1 MLGRIAEFFIFGVM
15 PLVVGILVVPELSVA
30 AERTL
35 KGEVMYR
42 ERIALPPNAV
52 LSVQLADVSLADAPA
67 AVIGEHK
74 VAPAGQVPIK
84 FKISFDPQVIRL
96 GMTYA
101 LQARITVDDR
111 LLFISDTRHQVDPLS
126 DAPQTI
132 MLKMVTSSEK
142 PAAAPVLGQSWLVE
156 YIDGIGVIAE
166 PQATFRIDEA
176 GKAGKA
182 GGSGPCNVYF
192 ATAKV
197 DGSTIAISDIGST
210 FKACAP
216 EIMAEEKALFEALA
230 KAASYHVDAGKLVIA
245 DKDDRVIL
253 RFNAAS

>member
-1 MLGRIAEFFIFGVM
+1 MLDRIAEFFIFGFV
-15 PLVVGILVVPELSVA
+15 PLVVGMLAVPELSVA
-30 AERTL
+30 AEKVL
-35 KGEVMYR
+35 KGEVLYR

-67 AVIGEHK
+67 AILGERK

-84 FKISFDPQVIRL
+84 FEISFDPQVIRPN
-96 GMTYA
+96 MTYA

-111 LLFISDTRHQVDPLS
+111 LMFVTDTRHQVDPLS
-126 DAPQTI
+126 DAPQTV
-132 MLKMVTSSEK
+132 MLKMVTPSDK
-142 PAAAPVLGQSWLVE
+142 PAAVFGQSWLVE
-156 YIDGIGVIAE
+156 YIDGIGVISE
-166 PQATFRIDEA
+166 PQATFRIGED
-176 GKAGKA
+176 GKA

-197 DGSTIAISDIGST
+197 DGSAIAISGIGST

-216 EIMAEEKALFEALA
+216 DVMAEEKALFGALA
-230 KAASYHVDAGKLVIA
+230 RAASYHVDAGKLTIV
-245 DKDDRVIL
+245 DKDGRDIL

>member
-1 MLGRIAEFFIFGVM
+1 MLDRIAEFFIFGFV
-15 PLVVGILVVPELSVA
+15 PLVVGILAVPELSVA
-30 AERTL
+30 AEKVL

-52 LSVQLADVSLADAPA
+52 LYVQLAELSPAGAPA
-67 AVIGEHK
+67 TVIGTRK
-74 VAPAGQVPIK
+74 VIPAGQVPIN
-84 FKISFDPQVIRL
+84 FEIGFDPRVIRPN
-96 GMTYA
+96 MIYA
-101 LQARITVDDR
+101 LQARITADDR
-111 LLFISDTRHQVDPLS
+111 LLFVSDVRHQVVPLT

-132 MLKMVTSSEK
+132 VLKMVA
-142 PAAAPVLGQSWLVE
+142 PDDAATEASVLGQSWLVE
-156 YIDGIGVIAE
+156 YIDRIGVIAE
-166 PQATFRIDEA
+166 PRATFRISE
-176 GKAGKA
+176 AGKA

-216 EIMAEEKALFEALA
+216 EVMAEEKALFEALA
-230 KAASYHVDAGKLVIA
+230 KAASFRVDAGKLIIS
-245 DKDDRVIL
+245 DKAGREIL

>member
-1 MLGRIAEFFIFGVM
+1 MLGRIAEFFIFGVV
-15 PLVVGILVVPELSVA
+15 PLVGIMVVPELSVA
-30 AERTL
+30 AEKTL

-42 ERIALPPNAV
+42 ERIALPPKAE
-52 LSVQLADVSLADAPA
+52 LSVQLADVSLADAAA
-67 AVIGEHK
+67 AVIGERK

-84 FKISFDPQVIRL
+84 FEISFDPQMIRPH
-96 GMTYA
+96 MTYA

-111 LLFISDTRHQVDPLS
+111 LLFISDMRHQVDPLS

-132 MLKMVTSSEK
+132 MLKMVTSSEQ
-142 PAAAPVLGQSWLVE
+142 PASAPVVGQSWLIE

-166 PQATFRIDEA
+166 PQATFRIDE
-176 GKAGKA
+176 AGKA

-216 EIMAEEKALFEALA
+216 DTMAEEKALFEALA
-230 KAASYHVDAGKLVIA
+230 KAASYHVDAGKLIIV

>member
-1 MLGRIAEFFIFGVM
+1 MLDRISEFFIFGVV
-15 PLVVGILVVPELSVA
+15 PLVVGLLVMPGLSTA
-30 AERTL
+30 AEKTL
-35 KGEVMYR
+35 RGEVMYR

-67 AVIGEHK
+67 AVIGERK
-74 VAPAGQVPIK
+74 VTPAGQVPIK
-84 FKISFDPQVIRL
+84 FEISFDPQVIRPD
-96 GMTYA
+96 MTYA

-111 LLFISDTRHQVDPLS
+111 LLFVSDTRHQVDPLS

-142 PAAAPVLGQSWLVE
+142 PAAAPVLGQSWLIE

-176 GKAGKA
+176 GKAG
-182 GGSGPCNVYF
+182 GSGPCNVYF

-197 DGSTIAISDIGST
+197 DGSTIAVSDIGST

-245 DKDDRVIL
+245 DKDGRVIL

>member
-1 MLGRIAEFFIFGVM
+1 MLGRIAEFFIFGVV
-15 PLVVGILVVPELSVA
+15 PLVGMLVLPELSVA
-30 AERTL
+30 AEKTL

-42 ERIALPPNAV
+42 ERIALPPKAV
-52 LSVQLADVSLADAPA
+52 LSVQLADVSLADATA
-67 AVIGEHK
+67 AVIGERK
-74 VAPAGQVPIK
+74 VAPAGQVSIK
-84 FKISFDPQVIRL
+84 FEISFVPQVIRPH
-96 GMTYA
+96 MTYA

-111 LLFISDTRHQVDPLS
+111 LLFISDMRHQVDPLS

-132 MLKMVTSSEK
+132 MLKMVTSSEQ
-142 PAAAPVLGQSWLVE
+142 PASAPVVGQIWLIE
-156 YIDGIGVIAE
+156 YIDGVGVIAE

-176 GKAGKA
+176 GKAG
-182 GGSGPCNVYF
+182 GSGPCNAYF

-216 EIMAEEKALFEALA
+216 ETMAEEKALFEALA
-230 KAASYHVDAGKLVIA
+230 KAASYHVDAGKLIIV

>member
-1 MLGRIAEFFIFGVM
+1 MLGRIAEFFIFGVV
-15 PLVVGILVVPELSVA
+15 PLVGMLVVPELSVA
-30 AERTL
+30 AEKTL

-42 ERIALPPNAV
+42 ERIALPPKAV
-52 LSVQLADVSLADAPA
+52 LSVQLADVSLADATA
-67 AVIGEHK
+67 AVIGERK

-84 FKISFDPQVIRL
+84 FEISFVPQVIRPH
-96 GMTYA
+96 MTYA

-111 LLFISDTRHQVDPLS
+111 LLFISNMCHQVDPLS

-132 MLKMVTSSEK
+132 MLKMVTSSEQ
-142 PAAAPVLGQSWLVE
+142 PASAPVVGQIWLIE
-156 YIDGIGVIAE
+156 YIDGVGVIAE

-176 GKAGKA
+176 GKAG
-182 GGSGPCNVYF
+182 GSGPCNAYF

-216 EIMAEEKALFEALA
+216 ETMAEEKALFEALA
-230 KAASYHVDAGKLVIA
+230 KAASYHVDAGKLIIV

>member
-1 MLGRIAEFFIFGVM
+1 MLGRIAEFFIFGVV

-30 AERTL
+30 AEKTL

-52 LSVQLADVSLADAPA
+52 LSVQLADVSLADATA
-67 AVIGEHK
+67 AVIGERK

-84 FKISFDPQVIRL
+84 FEISFDPQVIRPH
-96 GMTYA
+96 MTYA

-111 LLFISDTRHQVDPLS
+111 LLFISDMRHQVDPLS
-126 DAPQTI
+126 DPPQTI
-132 MLKMVTSSEK
+132 MLKMVTSEQ
-142 PAAAPVLGQSWLVE
+142 PASAPVVGQIWLIE

-166 PQATFRIDEA
+166 PQATFRIDE
-176 GKAGKA
+176 AGKA

-216 EIMAEEKALFEALA
+216 ETMAEEKALFEALA
-230 KAASYHVDAGKLVIA
+230 KAASYHVDAGKLIIV

>member
-1 MLGRIAEFFIFGVM
+1 MLDRIAEFFIFGFV
-15 PLVVGILVVPELSVA
+15 PLVVGMLAVPEMSNA
-30 AERTL
+30 AEKTL

-67 AVIGEHK
+67 AIIGERK
-74 VAPAGQVPIK
+74 VAPVGQVPIK
-84 FKISFDPQVIRL
+84 FEISFDPQVIRPN
-96 GMTYA
+96 MTYA
-101 LQARITVDDR
+101 LQARITIDDR
-111 LLFISDTRHQVDPLS
+111 LMFISDTRHQVDPLS

-132 MLKMVTSSEK
+132 MLKMVA
-142 PAAAPVLGQSWLVE
+142 PDAAAALLGQSWLVE

-166 PQATFRIDEA
+166 PQATFRISE
-176 GKAGKA
+176 AGKA

-197 DGSTIAISDIGST
+197 DGSTIAISEIGST

-216 EIMAEEKALFEALA
+216 EVMAEEKALFEALA
-230 KAASYHVDAGKLVIA
+230 RAASYHVDAGKLTIT
-245 DKDDRVIL
+245 DKDGKDIL